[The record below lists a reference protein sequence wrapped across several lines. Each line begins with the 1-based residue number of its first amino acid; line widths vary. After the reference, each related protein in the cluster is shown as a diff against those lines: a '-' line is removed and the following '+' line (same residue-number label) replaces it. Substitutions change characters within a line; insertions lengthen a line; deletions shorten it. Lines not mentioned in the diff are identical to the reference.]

1 MHWYEAAKPGGPV
14 TCELMLKK
22 ATNLVATWSIV
33 FTNVEKQIIAT
44 MEDVNI
50 HVLLASA
57 SGARTP

>member
-1 MHWYEAAKPGGPV
+1 MQWHKAAKLGGPV

-44 MEDVNI
+44 MEDVSI
-50 HVLLASA
+50 HVLLAKA
-57 SGARTP
+57 SGIRTP